1 MSRCICPK
9 VSRKEYSELEKMW
22 VGDKTWDLLKL
33 QDMYHA
39 GNSIE
44 DIIKVVPFRNDE
56 CTRTTRCCGVCTRK
70 CHSRCIQDCLNRL
83 SMWRKFAASTP
94 QENVPLAIRLIVTQD
109 FETLYDLS
117 WCVGEIIS
125 QNTNAKLHKYMSEHE
140 MYPAE
145 NPYKLDY
152 SIQYDY
158 DPATGKRRVEPM
170 TGRIKLL
177 DWPQSGLCPFCL
189 PNVTLDRRWYGSG
202 YSKYA
207 KHDLE
212 AVRRVAEVGRARQED
227 A

>member
-9 VSRKEYSELEKMW
+9 VSPEEYSKLEKMW
-22 VGDKTWDLLKL
+22 VGDKTWELLDL
-33 QDMYHA
+33 QNMYLA
-39 GNSIE
+39 GNSLQ
-44 DIIKVVPFRNDE
+44 DIIKIVPFRNQE
-56 CTRTTRCCGVCTRK
+56 CTRTNRCCGVCTRK

-83 SMWRKFAASTP
+83 SMWRKLVASTSE
-94 QENVPLAIRLIVTQD
+94 ENLQNIPLAIRLIVTQD

-125 QNTNAKLHKYMSEHE
+125 RNTNATLSKYMSEHQ

-158 DPATGKRRVEPM
+158 DLATGQRQVEPAS
-170 TGRIKLL
+170 GKIKLL

-189 PNVTLDRRWYGSG
+189 PNVTIDRRSYRRGRTANE
-202 YSKYA
+202 KYLA
-207 KHDLE
+207 E
-212 AVRRVAEVGRARQED
+212 AVQKCSKVG
-227 A
+227 